1 MGLTL
6 YWQADAVISERYKV
20 FTHLLGAVYNADTDN
35 FLWGQQDN
43 EPVNG
48 QSPTTRWQPNAII
61 VDPYRIPVAPD
72 APPGRYR
79 LEVGLYGLVDG
90 QRLPVTGPDGDA
102 PDQIHNDAVILTEIE
117 VRVP

>member
-1 MGLTL
+1 M
-6 YWQADAVISERYKV
+6 ISERYKV
-20 FTHLLGAVYNADTDN
+20 FTHLLGEVYNADTDN

-48 QSPTTRWQPNAII
+48 QAPTTRWQPGAII

-79 LEVGLYGLVDG
+79 LEVGLYGLIDG
-90 QRLPVTGPDGDA
+90 QRLPVSGGS